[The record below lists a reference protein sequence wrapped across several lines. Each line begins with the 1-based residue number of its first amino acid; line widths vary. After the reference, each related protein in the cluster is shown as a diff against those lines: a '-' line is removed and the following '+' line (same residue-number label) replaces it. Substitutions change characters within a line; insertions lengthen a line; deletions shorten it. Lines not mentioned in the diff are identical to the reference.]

1 VLTLHRPSNVDDPAI
16 LGTLVDELQK
26 VAARLPLVFPVHP
39 RTLKNLRQFGLH
51 ERLAATPGVHLC
63 EPVGYVQF
71 MNLVSNAAMAI
82 TDSGGVQEETT
93 YLGIPCL
100 TLRDNTE
107 RPVTVTEG
115 TNRLLKPHMLMAE
128 VSRVLDGDWPKG
140 RRPDLWDGKTAA
152 RCVASLKAVGAAV
165 GAASAAKI

>member
-1 VLTLHRPSNVDDPAI
+1 
-16 LGTLVDELQK
+16 
-26 VAARLPLVFPVHP
+26 VHP
-39 RTLKNLRQFGLH
+39 RTLKNLRQFGLY

-128 VSRVLDGDWPKG
+128 VSRVLDGDWPRG
-140 RRPDLWDGKTAA
+140 RRPQLWDGKTAA
-152 RCVASLKAVGAAV
+152 RCVASLKARDRA
-165 GAASAAKI
+165 

>member
-1 VLTLHRPSNVDDPAI
+1 
-16 LGTLVDELQK
+16 
-26 VAARLPLVFPVHP
+26 
-39 RTLKNLRQFGLH
+39 
-51 ERLAATPGVHLC
+51 
-63 EPVGYVQF
+63 
-71 MNLVSNAAMAI
+71 
-82 TDSGGVQEETT
+82 VQEETT

-115 TNRLLKPHMLMAE
+115 TNRLLKPAMLMAE

-152 RCVASLKAVGAAV
+152 RCVASLKAVGAA
-165 GAASAAKI
+165 SAAKI